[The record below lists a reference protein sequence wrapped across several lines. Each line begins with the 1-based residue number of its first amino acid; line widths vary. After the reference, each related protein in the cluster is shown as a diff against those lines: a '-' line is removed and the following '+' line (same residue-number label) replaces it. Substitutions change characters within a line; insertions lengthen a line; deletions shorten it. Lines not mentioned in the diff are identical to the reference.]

1 MNIHNIL
8 SYQGRE
14 IVLWF
19 YCKVYSQHTH
29 TTILL
34 VLIRV
39 ILQTCILTMS
49 LSQGAGTG
57 AVGSFL
63 LIAIQNMF
71 FISSLHPSVP
81 TSGQDG
87 GGGAIVDMT
96 WHHCA
101 LHFTTEHILGN
112 CPRIKLPTQ
121 LIEISLGSLSLFWNW
136 AVFISEDQ

>member
-1 MNIHNIL
+1 
-8 SYQGRE
+8 
-14 IVLWF
+14 
-19 YCKVYSQHTH
+19 
-29 TTILL
+29 
-34 VLIRV
+34 
-39 ILQTCILTMS
+39 MS

-96 WHHCA
+96 WHHCGMSTIFYNRAYWETVLA
-101 LHFTTEHILGN
+101 LNYPHSWKFVTIL
-112 CPRIKLPTQ
+112 
-121 LIEISLGSLSLFWNW
+121 ELGS
-136 AVFISEDQ
+136 VYICI